1 MASLAASISTTEPR
15 EQQTVSSD
23 RSLTST
29 SLILVVDDD
38 RATRMLLKLAMEE
51 EGYRVLEAKD
61 GEQCLAAFTR
71 WQPDIVL
78 LDAIMPEMDGFT
90 CCERLREL
98 PGSENT
104 PILIITALDDQDSI
118 DRAFGAGAT
127 DYITKP
133 IYWAVLAQRVKRL
146 LATSEVLKQFENLR
160 QQLERQQQ
168 WKALFDTITRQLSQP
183 FDLRQLLNSTV
194 TDLRI
199 IDRVDRVILYQQ
211 QNRRPG
217 KRFLAESLAP
227 GYTSIE
233 SLVPEEI
240 TLDAQYQERY
250 EQNQIVTIPDL
261 TGVELPEDAIARWN
275 ELGIKAALM
284 VPIVLQERLWG
295 VICVHQCQTSRVW
308 EPWEIEQ
315 FNYLSDLLAGA
326 IYQAQLRQQLSMNR

>member
-1 MASLAASISTTEPR
+1 MASLATIVSTTDIR
-15 EQQTVSSD
+15 EQQTVNSD

-29 SLILVVDDD
+29 PLILVVDDD

-51 EGYRVLEAKD
+51 EGYRVIEVKD
-61 GEQCLAAFTR
+61 GEQCLTAFAR

-146 LATSEVLKQFENLR
+146 LSTSLALKQFEILR

-168 WKALFDTITRQLSQP
+168 WKGLFDTITKQLSQP

-199 IDRVDRVILYQQ
+199 VDRVERAILYQQ

-227 GYTSIE
+227 DYTSVE
-233 SLVPEEI
+233 SIAPEEI
-240 TLDAQYQERY
+240 ALDAQYQERY
-250 EQNQIVTIPDL
+250 EQKQIVAIPDL
-261 TGVELPEDAIARWN
+261 TQVELPEDAIARWR
-275 ELGIKAALM
+275 ELNIKAALM

-295 VICVHQCQTSRVW
+295 VLCVHQGQTRVW

-315 FNYLSDLLAGA
+315 FAYLSDLLAGA

>member
-1 MASLAASISTTEPR
+1 MASLATSISTTESR
-15 EQQTVSSD
+15 EQQTVNSD
-23 RSLTST
+23 SSLTPT

-51 EGYRVLEAKD
+51 EGYRVIEAKD
-61 GEQCLAAFTR
+61 GEQCLSAFAR

-98 PGSENT
+98 PNIENT

-118 DRAFGAGAT
+118 DRAFDAGAT

-133 IYWAVLAQRVKRL
+133 IYWAVLAQRVKRIL
-146 LATSEVLKQFENLR
+146 GTSQALKQFENLR
-160 QQLERQQQ
+160 QQLERRQQ
-168 WKALFDTITRQLSQP
+168 WKGLFDTITRQLSQP

-199 IDRVDRVILYQQ
+199 IDRVERVILYQQ
-211 QNRRPG
+211 QSRRPG

-233 SLVPEEI
+233 SIAPEDIVLE
-240 TLDAQYQERY
+240 AQYQERY
-250 EQNQIVTIPDL
+250 EQNQIIAIADL
-261 TGVELPEDAIARWN
+261 IQVELPEDASARWS
-275 ELGIKAALM
+275 ELNIKAALM

-295 VICVHQCQTSRVW
+295 VICVHQCQTSRLW

-315 FNYLSDLLAGA
+315 FNYVSDLLAGA

>member
-1 MASLAASISTTEPR
+1 MASLATIVSTTDIR
-15 EQQTVSSD
+15 EQQAVNSD

-29 SLILVVDDD
+29 PLILVVDDD

-51 EGYRVLEAKD
+51 EGYRVIEAKD
-61 GEQCLAAFTR
+61 GEQCLAAFAR

-90 CCERLREL
+90 CCERLREI
-98 PGSENT
+98 PASENT

-146 LATSEVLKQFENLR
+146 LSTSLALKQFEILR

-168 WKALFDTITRQLSQP
+168 WKGLFETITRQLSQP

-199 IDRVDRVILYQQ
+199 VDRVERAILYQQ

-233 SLVPEEI
+233 SIAPEEI
-240 TLDAQYQERY
+240 ALDAQYQERY
-250 EQNQIVTIPDL
+250 EQKQIVAIPDL
-261 TGVELPEDAIARWN
+261 TQVELSEEATARWN
-275 ELGIKAALM
+275 ELNIKAALI

-295 VICVHQCQTSRVW
+295 VLCVHQGQTRVW

-315 FNYLSDLLAGA
+315 FTYLSDLLAAA

>member
-1 MASLAASISTTEPR
+1 MASLATSLSTTEPR
-15 EQQTVSSD
+15 EQQTVNSD

-118 DRAFGAGAT
+118 DRAFSAGAT

-146 LATSEVLKQFENLR
+146 LSTSEALKQFETLR

-168 WKALFDTITRQLSQP
+168 WKGLFDAITRQLCQP

-233 SLVPEEI
+233 TIAPEAI
-240 TLDAQYQERY
+240 ALDAQYQERY
-250 EQNQIVTIPDL
+250 EQNQIVALCDL
-261 TGVELPEDAIARWN
+261 TQVELPEDAIAQWTQ
-275 ELGIKAALM
+275 LSIKAALM
-284 VPIVLQERLWG
+284 VPIVLQERFWG
-295 VICVHQCQTSRVW
+295 VLCVHQCQTSRLW

-315 FNYLSDLLAGA
+315 FTYLGSLLAGA